1 MVADCWAISATVRHL
16 FCDSFVFVAKGVM
29 MEGDIAESESAAHSA
44 EVQERLSVTE
54 CTQELVLSESG
65 MEASEIRSLQC
76 FVSERR
82 SHSSLERLLLSGSRT
97 GIRATQ
103 WDCPMEIF
111 IDLESAD
118 LLGFS
123 VKVKVSVG
131 SLDNRGASK
140 LGF

>member
-1 MVADCWAISATVRHL
+1 VADCGAISATVGHL
-16 FCDSFVFVAKGVM
+16 FCDSFAFVAKGV

-44 EVQERLSVTE
+44 EVKERLSVAE

-65 MEASEIRSLQC
+65 MEASDIRSLQS

-82 SHSSLERLLLSGSRT
+82 SHWSLGRLLLSGSRT

-103 WDCPMEIF
+103 LDCPMEIF
-111 IDLESAD
+111 IDLESSD

-123 VKVKVSVG
+123 MKVVDGLILS
-131 SLDNRGASK
+131 D
-140 LGF
+140 